1 VGAGLALLLAVSPLA
16 FGSIHEVSYTALEVG
31 VFALGAIWLSWRLA
45 STVGADA
52 AGVASGAAGVPWWRE
67 PTVYVWGFLA
77 VVALQTVPLPAAAVR
92 LVSKQREALDARY
105 RLASL
110 EGPGTAAQLTD
121 RDVAKI
127 TLSVSPSV
135 TRAGLYKC
143 AAYGVGFF
151 LVTGCL
157 RGAVATRRLVF
168 AIVAVGTGLACL
180 GLYQHFHWPQQKIY
194 GFWDSRYGVMPFGP
208 YPNRNHFAYYMAVA
222 APIALAQFLAGL
234 SPRREDEWLG
244 GAVRSGWTLPRPL
257 QPLVPWGCLAA
268 AVVMALAAFTSR
280 SRGGVL
286 AFLVGT
292 SAVAVFSWRGRSS
305 RSRTALLGVVLL
317 VLWGMG
323 IKAGGAALLTR
334 FDDTEV
340 SVFTVGSRPNI
351 WVHAVRIWRDFP
363 VFGAGL
369 GSFGL
374 VFPHY
379 KAADV
384 KDALFLRA
392 HCDYLQALCEVGVV
406 GTVFVAGFVA
416 TILWPGVR
424 TARKCPMDP
433 ETWLLVGLLGGAAAF
448 LAHSIVEFNMLIPA
462 NAFMTILMLGLVW
475 NTTQRLRRG
484 YGRSA
489 AAGEHLGRS
498 AP

>member
-1 VGAGLALLLAVSPLA
+1 MGSGLALLLAVAPLA

-31 VFALGAIWLSWRLA
+31 VFALGAFWLLWRLA
-45 STVGADA
+45 SSVGADGGGA
-52 AGVASGAAGVPWWRE
+52 ASVPAGVPWWRE
-67 PTVYVWGFLA
+67 PRAYVWGFLV
-77 VVALQTVPLPAAAVR
+77 VVALQTVPLPPAAVR

-105 RLASL
+105 RQASL
-110 EGPGTAAQLTD
+110 EGPGTAARLAD
-121 RDVAKI
+121 GDVGGI

-135 TRAGLYKC
+135 TRADLYKC
-143 AAYGVGFF
+143 VAYGVGFF

-168 AIVAVGTGLACL
+168 AIVAVGIGLAWL
-180 GLYQHFHWPQQKIY
+180 GLYQHFYWPERKIY
-194 GFWDSRYGVMPFGP
+194 GFWESRYGVMPFGP

-244 GAVRSGWTLPRPL
+244 GPIPSGWTLPQPL

-292 SAVAVFSWRGRSS
+292 SAVAVLSWRGRNS

-323 IKAGGAALLTR
+323 LKAGGAALLTR
-334 FDDTEV
+334 FDATEA

-351 WVHAVRIWRDFP
+351 WAHAVRIWRDFP

-379 KAADV
+379 KAANV
-384 KDALFLRA
+384 KGALFLRA

-406 GTVFVAGFVA
+406 GTVFIAGFVL
-416 TILWPGVR
+416 TILWLGVR
-424 TARKCPMDP
+424 AARRCPMDP

-462 NAFMTILMLGLVW
+462 NAFMTVLMLGLAW
-475 NTTQRLRRG
+475 NTTQRLRRR
-484 YGRSA
+484 YGPS
-489 AAGEHLGRS
+489 GGGNGHLGRS
-498 AP
+498 TT